1 MWMAPRVPSVAPS
14 SVFRG
19 SSAVPICVR
28 GPLCSRSRNPERS
41 LWELLPGSAVCV
53 STDRGRASLRCPSCS
68 RGWDGDLLEQCG
80 AELMGG
86 ERERESS
93 AGAVRAL
100 RGTVCE
106 AALWRAAQRGG
117 GSAVLW
123 GLRALPLPGFVVQLQ
138 LCHGQPCPGNSVSL
152 PAFTYKFLLQKR
164 EPWGATL
171 GGTAVRAPSL
181 HADVLCCKDGSE
193 QWRRKQRLT

>member
-1 MWMAPRVPSVAPS
+1 MCLVSSPSHRDKMWMAPRVPSVAPS

-86 ERERESS
+86 ERERELCGRCEGTEGHSVRS
-93 AGAVRAL
+93 CIMESGTAGGGQRCALGAAGAASAR
-100 RGTVCE
+100 VCGSA
-106 AALWRAAQRGG
+106 AALSRP
-117 GSAVLW
+117 
-123 GLRALPLPGFVVQLQ
+123 ALSG
-138 LCHGQPCPGNSVSL
+138 
-152 PAFTYKFLLQKR
+152 
-164 EPWGATL
+164 
-171 GGTAVRAPSL
+171 
-181 HADVLCCKDGSE
+181 
-193 QWRRKQRLT
+193 

>member
-19 SSAVPICVR
+19 SSAAPICVR

-117 GSAVLW
+117 AALCFGGCGRCLCPGLW
-123 GLRALPLPGFVVQLQ
+123 FSCSSVTASPVRVTPSRSPLSHTNSCFKRESRGERRWGAQQSEHLHCMQKCFVVK
-138 LCHGQPCPGNSVSL
+138 
-152 PAFTYKFLLQKR
+152 T
-164 EPWGATL
+164 
-171 GGTAVRAPSL
+171 VRSSG
-181 HADVLCCKDGSE
+181 DESRG
-193 QWRRKQRLT
+193 

>member
-19 SSAVPICVR
+19 SSAAPICVR

-86 ERERESS
+86 ERERELCGRCEGTEGHS
-93 AGAVRAL
+93 VRSCIMES
-100 RGTVCE
+100 GT
-106 AALWRAAQRGG
+106 AGG

>member
-1 MWMAPRVPSVAPS
+1 MAPRVPSVAPS

-19 SSAVPICVR
+19 SSAASICVR
-28 GPLCSRSRNPERS
+28 GPLCSRSCNPERS

-86 ERERESS
+86 ERERELCGRCEGTEGHS
-93 AGAVRAL
+93 VRSCIMES
-100 RGTVCE
+100 GT
-106 AALWRAAQRGG
+106 AGG

>member
-1 MWMAPRVPSVAPS
+1 MCLVSSPSHRDKMWMAPRVPSVAPS

-19 SSAVPICVR
+19 SSAASICVR
-28 GPLCSRSRNPERS
+28 GPLCSRSCNPERS

-117 GSAVLW
+117 GQRCALGAAGAASARVC
-123 GLRALPLPGFVVQLQ
+123 GSAAAL
-138 LCHGQPCPGNSVSL
+138 SR
-152 PAFTYKFLLQKR
+152 PALS
-164 EPWGATL
+164 G
-171 GGTAVRAPSL
+171 
-181 HADVLCCKDGSE
+181 
-193 QWRRKQRLT
+193 

>member
-19 SSAVPICVR
+19 SSAASICVR
-28 GPLCSRSRNPERS
+28 GPLCSRSCNPERS

-86 ERERESS
+86 ERERELCGRCEGTEGHSVRS
-93 AGAVRAL
+93 CIMESGTAG
-100 RGTVCE
+100 GG
-106 AALWRAAQRGG
+106 AALCFGGCGRCLCPGLWFSCSSVTASPVRVTPSRSPLSHTNSCFKRESRGERRWGAQQ
-117 GSAVLW
+117 SEHLHCMQTC
-123 GLRALPLPGFVVQLQ
+123 FVVK
-138 LCHGQPCPGNSVSL
+138 
-152 PAFTYKFLLQKR
+152 T
-164 EPWGATL
+164 
-171 GGTAVRAPSL
+171 VRSSG
-181 HADVLCCKDGSE
+181 DESRG
-193 QWRRKQRLT
+193 

>member
-19 SSAVPICVR
+19 SSAAPICVR

-68 RGWDGDLLEQCG
+68 GGWEGDLLELCG

-86 ERERESS
+86 ERERELCGRCEGTEGHSVRS
-93 AGAVRAL
+93 CIMESGTAG
-100 RGTVCE
+100 G
-106 AALWRAAQRGG
+106 AALCFGGCGRCLCPGLWFSCSSVTASPVRVTPSRSPLSHTNSCFKRESRGERRWGAQQ
-117 GSAVLW
+117 SEHLHCMQTC
-123 GLRALPLPGFVVQLQ
+123 FVVK
-138 LCHGQPCPGNSVSL
+138 
-152 PAFTYKFLLQKR
+152 T
-164 EPWGATL
+164 
-171 GGTAVRAPSL
+171 VRSSG
-181 HADVLCCKDGSE
+181 DESRG
-193 QWRRKQRLT
+193 